1 MYQSSYYAPNIYQG
15 VSILYL
21 LLFIY
26 LKIILS
32 IYLINKSRQIDLN
45 DKKNVIPNQGYY
57 QYPGFG
63 QQQTPGF
70 GFKLIKAFSYFP
82 GLPST

>member
-57 QYPGFG
+57 QYPGFS
-63 QQQTPGF
+63 QQTPDF
-70 GFKLIKAFSYFP
+70 GFKLIKAFSHFP
-82 GLPST
+82 GLPSS